1 MSPSYVDSY
10 YSRTL
15 ASSEA
20 HPAADGPISTDICIV
35 GAGLAGLTAA
45 LELVRS
51 GRSVVLLEAQRV
63 AWGASGRNGGFV
75 TPGYATSL
83 SAIERRVGQDQAEE
97 LYRLSIEGME
107 IVRRNIESLDVVAAN
122 PVPGIMRV
130 VRYDGGAAQQ
140 AFRDL
145 QEAKFGRRLRYLP
158 REETRSLLRSPKYH
172 SALLEEDSFH
182 FHPLNYGRALA
193 REIVRLGGRICEASP
208 VVSFDF
214 EGPRKRVR
222 TAQSSVE
229 AEHVLFTTGGYTGN
243 VFSPLRNAYLPI
255 STY

>member
-20 HPAADGPISTDICIV
+20 YPPADGPISTDICIV

-51 GRSVVLLEAQRV
+51 GR
-63 AWGASGRNGGFV
+63 
-75 TPGYATSL
+75 
-83 SAIERRVGQDQAEE
+83 
-97 LYRLSIEGME
+97 
-107 IVRRNIESLDVVAAN
+107 
-122 PVPGIMRV
+122 RV

-208 VVSFDF
+208 VVSCDF
-214 EGPRKRVR
+214 EGPRKRIR
-222 TAQSSVE
+222 
-229 AEHVLFTTGGYTGN
+229 
-243 VFSPLRNAYLPI
+243 
-255 STY
+255 